1 MKNLYFH
8 VIVWHVLHG
17 FITLSS
23 LAAFHVALQLE
34 LRAAAFGGEWS
45 GHLGTNRDGVAS
57 ESETI
62 PARRDHAPNSTPEIA
77 WELAAGDGYA
87 GASIAAGQVCLFDR
101 EGADDRVRLVSL
113 ESGKQVWET
122 RLPATYR
129 GGIDSDLGPRCVP
142 TILKDKIVIYS
153 AAGELSVIDRKKGS
167 VVWTRPLRKELQA
180 DDGYFG
186 AGSTPLTLDDLV
198 VVNVGGE
205 DSGVVAVSLANGKT
219 VWKTGE
225 FEASYA
231 SPIAISVTE
240 QPHILVPTRLK
251 TILLNPSD
259 GSLISEI
266 RFGARGPTVNAATP
280 VAIGRD
286 RLFLTA
292 SYGIGSLIIDTS
304 SGKLV
309 EVERNQLVS
318 SQYATP
324 VYSNGFLFASDG
336 REDGGDSSYV
346 CIDTKHLKTIWT
358 HPNMPI
364 AHSILVGSTVLVVGI
379 DGRIW
384 ALPTDAKEW
393 APLWS
398 LQLPAGNYRALP
410 ALADGVLVTRT
421 IGSGAKWRAIRLD

>member
-1 MKNLYFH
+1 MES
-8 VIVWHVLHG
+8 G
-17 FITLSS
+17 SD
-23 LAAFHVALQLE
+23 
-34 LRAAAFGGEWS
+34 AFGGEWS
-45 GHLGTNRDGVAS
+45 GHLGTNRDGTAS
-57 ESETI
+57 ENETI
-62 PARRDHAPNSTPEIA
+62 AARNDPVSDRTPKIT
-77 WELAAGDGYA
+77 WELAAGAGYA
-87 GASIAAGQVCLFDR
+87 GASIAGGQVCLFDR
-101 EGADDRVRLVSL
+101 DGGDDRVRLVSL

-122 RLPATYR
+122 RLPANYR

-142 TILKDKIVIYS
+142 TIIDDKIVIYS
-153 AAGELSVIDRKKGS
+153 AAGELSVIDRKNGS
-167 VVWTRPLRKELQA
+167 IVWTRPLRKELQA

-186 AGSTPLTLDDLV
+186 AGSTPLILDDLV
-198 VVNVGGE
+198 VVNVGGK
-205 DSGVVAVSLANGKT
+205 DSGVVAVSLADGKT
-219 VWKTGE
+219 AWKTGQ

-231 SPIAISVTE
+231 SPIAVSVTE
-240 QPHILVPTRLK
+240 QPRILVPTRLK

-259 GSLISEI
+259 GSLLSEI

-280 VAIGRD
+280 IAIGGD
-286 RLFLTA
+286 RLFMTA
-292 SYGIGSLIIDTS
+292 SYGIGSLIIDKS

-309 EVERNQLVS
+309 EVERNELVS

-346 CIDTKHLKTIWT
+346 CIDTKQLKTIWSQ
-358 HPNMPI
+358 PNMPI
-364 AHSILVGSTVLVVGI
+364 AHSILVGSKVLVVGI

-393 APLWS
+393 APLLS

-421 IGSGAKWRAIRLD
+421 IDAGAKWRAIRLD